1 MGDPSDDSVK
11 VLEKFDLGL
20 SSLPEC
26 LSHAK
31 SVWGS
36 ARERIRSSQIDRLL
50 GQEPTDSRK
59 QLHSTELCNA
69 VHLKVEAVF
78 LNLSLNLARSA
89 VCYLGGFG

>member
-1 MGDPSDDSVK
+1 M
-11 VLEKFDLGL
+11 
-20 SSLPEC
+20 
-26 LSHAK
+26 HAK

-59 QLHSTELCNA
+59 QLHSTELWNA

-89 VCYLGGFG
+89 VCYLGGFGRLGATVSSGIPSASVAPS